1 MLNNLIAEHGFDFF
15 AANPVGINGITG
27 ADFNS
32 IFGFDIRKQDS
43 YQKLFDAKVVGF
55 PFQLPGGALGVS
67 VGVEYRDEGF
77 KVIDSPDPPP
87 PQYVVA
93 YPVYPPITRRVY
105 GYDSGYGYA
114 ADNGYAGA
122 YRSYSGGYYPR
133 GYYPARQHFGYRAA
147 RHSVRRH
154 W

>member
-1 MLNNLIAEHGFDFF
+1 MRTMRMMILALLAVFFVMGGGQPAAAGGWDDGYGPAYSYGPGYGSVYVEHYVYY
-15 AANPVGINGITG
+15 P
-27 ADFNS
+27 
-32 IFGFDIRKQDS
+32 
-43 YQKLFDAKVVGF
+43 
-55 PFQLPGGALGVS
+55 P
-67 VGVEYRDEGF
+67 
-77 KVIDSPDPPP
+77 PPP